1 VVLWTIIAESSD
13 WTAVA
18 EMAARQE
25 QSAAVGDKEGEE
37 EETRRETEKPARQ
50 VFLEEKTKL
59 SSHRICV
66 AGGKRK
72 ISRIGRLYMVAVEL
86 SDVSPPAF

>member
-37 EETRRETEKPARQ
+37 EETRREAEKPATK
-50 VFLEEKTKL
+50 VF
-59 SSHRICV
+59 
-66 AGGKRK
+66 
-72 ISRIGRLYMVAVEL
+72 
-86 SDVSPPAF
+86 F

>member
-50 VFLEEKTKL
+50 VFF
-59 SSHRICV
+59 R
-66 AGGKRK
+66 RK
-72 ISRIGRLYMVAVEL
+72 NKIV
-86 SDVSPPAF
+86 